1 MGRTKLQPVEL
12 VEDAPLTD
20 GLSVNLN
27 AMTEHRLEIMQQFGD
42 GLPYERDRIVHE
54 TRFYMAQSAE
64 AMLEAGKRLV
74 ILKENEP
81 HGDFINILENDL
93 GLEPRVAR
101 RMMQASVK
109 FLGNGDQNSK
119 RTALTVLGK
128 TKLYELMVL
137 DDEELDALA
146 DGGTVAGATLDDIDR
161 MVFSCG
167 EGAGAPVRA
176 VLRRHLS
183 VMGPSGNARAVNRAL
198 LRRLPARERLA
209 VFVVVPVVGG
219 CGGGCG
225 GGVFA
230 ARLAAFCRGWQ
241 HPAGAARRAAFARTR
256 LHRGQGS
263 LGQRR
268 QLLDVHIKLRK
279 GNVDVL
285 LAELPFY
292 LDPDVRR
299 GGNRHVVVAHPEAQ
313 AEVERAGSKVGKGHA
328 RRRVLE
334 HVAVGVGH
342 SQQNLHAGPGI
353 CRQSGASI

>member
-1 MGRTKLQPVEL
+1 MGRTKSQPVEL
-12 VEDAPLTD
+12 MEDAPLSD
-20 GLSVNLN
+20 GLNVSLN

-161 MVFSCG
+161 MTSR
-167 EGAGAPVRA
+167 ELKAA
-176 VLRRHLS
+176 LRE
-183 VMGPSGNARAVNRAL
+183 
-198 LRRLPARERLA
+198 ARETNAAQQRVLADKNEKIDSLSTKLEKKSRIQPPRPDEEVKKLRAEVTALA
-209 VFVVVPVVGG
+209 VEAESAIAVRLSSAFETLCAYCAENMIDTPRDFMAGLV
-219 CGGGCG
+219 CQLEST
-225 GGVFA
+225 
-230 ARLAAFCRGWQ
+230 AR
-241 HPAGAARRAAFARTR
+241 
-256 LHRGQGS
+256 S
-263 LGQRR
+263 LRSTFD
-268 QLLDVHIKLRK
+268 LPDEPT
-279 GNVDVL
+279 GNVAPAWL
-285 LAELPFY
+285 TEPT
-292 LDPDVRR
+292 
-299 GGNRHVVVAHPEAQ
+299 PEINGQEA
-313 AEVERAGSKVGKGHA
+313 
-328 RRRVLE
+328 
-334 HVAVGVGH
+334 
-342 SQQNLHAGPGI
+342 
-353 CRQSGASI
+353 

>member
-1 MGRTKLQPVEL
+1 MGRTKSQPVEL

-20 GLSVNLN
+20 GLSVSLN
-27 AMTEHRLEIMQQFGD
+27 AMSEHRLEIMQQFGD

-161 MVFSCG
+161 MTSRELKAALREARETNAAQQRVLADKNEKIDSLSTKLEKKSRIQPPKPDEEVKKLRAEVTALAVEAESAIAVRLSSAFETLCAYCA
-167 EGAGAPVRA
+167 ENMIDTPRDFMAGLVCQLESTARS
-176 VLRRHLS
+176 LRSTFDL
-183 VMGPSGNARAVNRAL
+183 PDEPTGNAAPSWLTDPTPEIN
-198 LRRLPARERLA
+198 
-209 VFVVVPVVGG
+209 
-219 CGGGCG
+219 
-225 GGVFA
+225 
-230 ARLAAFCRGWQ
+230 
-241 HPAGAARRAAFARTR
+241 
-256 LHRGQGS
+256 GQ
-263 LGQRR
+263 
-268 QLLDVHIKLRK
+268 
-279 GNVDVL
+279 
-285 LAELPFY
+285 
-292 LDPDVRR
+292 
-299 GGNRHVVVAHPEAQ
+299 EA
-313 AEVERAGSKVGKGHA
+313 
-328 RRRVLE
+328 
-334 HVAVGVGH
+334 
-342 SQQNLHAGPGI
+342 
-353 CRQSGASI
+353 

>member
-1 MGRTKLQPVEL
+1 MGRTKSQPVEL
-12 VEDAPLTD
+12 VEDASLSD
-20 GLSVNLN
+20 GLNVSLN

-161 MVFSCG
+161 MTSRELKAALREARETNAAQQRVLADKNEKIDSLSTKLEKKSRIQPPKPDEEVKKLRAEVTALAVEAESAIAVRLSSAFETLCAYCA
-167 EGAGAPVRA
+167 ENVIDTPRDFMAGLVCQLESTARS
-176 VLRRHLS
+176 LRSTFDL
-183 VMGPSGNARAVNRAL
+183 PDEPTGNAAPSWLTDPTPQIN
-198 LRRLPARERLA
+198 
-209 VFVVVPVVGG
+209 
-219 CGGGCG
+219 
-225 GGVFA
+225 
-230 ARLAAFCRGWQ
+230 
-241 HPAGAARRAAFARTR
+241 
-256 LHRGQGS
+256 GQ
-263 LGQRR
+263 
-268 QLLDVHIKLRK
+268 
-279 GNVDVL
+279 
-285 LAELPFY
+285 
-292 LDPDVRR
+292 
-299 GGNRHVVVAHPEAQ
+299 EA
-313 AEVERAGSKVGKGHA
+313 
-328 RRRVLE
+328 
-334 HVAVGVGH
+334 
-342 SQQNLHAGPGI
+342 
-353 CRQSGASI
+353 

>member
-1 MGRTKLQPVEL
+1 MGRTKSQPVEL
-12 VEDAPLTD
+12 VEDASLSD
-20 GLSVNLN
+20 GLNVSLN

-161 MVFSCG
+161 MTSRELKAALREARETNAAQQRVLADKNEKIDSLSTKLEKKSRIQPPKPDEEVKKMRAEVTALAVEAESAIAVRLSSAFETLCAYCA
-167 EGAGAPVRA
+167 ENMIDTPRDFMAGLVCQLESTARG
-176 VLRRHLS
+176 LRSTFDL
-183 VMGPSGNARAVNRAL
+183 PDEPTGNAAPSWLTDPMPQIN
-198 LRRLPARERLA
+198 
-209 VFVVVPVVGG
+209 
-219 CGGGCG
+219 
-225 GGVFA
+225 
-230 ARLAAFCRGWQ
+230 
-241 HPAGAARRAAFARTR
+241 
-256 LHRGQGS
+256 GQ
-263 LGQRR
+263 
-268 QLLDVHIKLRK
+268 
-279 GNVDVL
+279 
-285 LAELPFY
+285 
-292 LDPDVRR
+292 
-299 GGNRHVVVAHPEAQ
+299 EA
-313 AEVERAGSKVGKGHA
+313 
-328 RRRVLE
+328 
-334 HVAVGVGH
+334 
-342 SQQNLHAGPGI
+342 
-353 CRQSGASI
+353 